1 MELVRPGEIV
11 HVIERRLFVG
21 DVRRHFVGEVEA
33 CTDRALRVTGY
44 LFVYDSSA
52 SAFTRKSERRTRI
65 LPLDN
70 RLILNVLPEG
80 VSLEEV
86 RYTHDAEG
94 NLSLTDGAGLEL
106 DVSEFS
112 TRE

>member
-1 MELVRPGEIV
+1 MELVKSGEII

-21 DVRRHFVGEVEA
+21 DVRRHFVGQVEA
-33 CTDRALRVTGY
+33 CTDHALRVRGY

-52 SAFTRKSERRTRI
+52 SAFTRKPEQRTRI

-80 VSLEEV
+80 ISLEEI

-94 NLSLTDGAGLEL
+94 NLSLTDGADLEL
-106 DVSEFS
+106 DISEFS